1 MAHLYEDLA
10 ATSGRAIYATRAVE
24 EYKSAL
30 NSDPDSKFLQDGLP
44 DFYLRMGRVKEAT
57 QAAEERIK
65 ANPKNIEAHKLL
77 GQIYLRSLSNGDN
90 SGPAGTVL
98 QLAINEFKTLVT
110 LEPKSSEHHLVLGQL
125 YGVNKENDKAEEE
138 YKLALEVDPNS
149 ENVVLNLA
157 RLYSEQGNIVK
168 ASKLLES
175 IPLEKR
181 TARMEFALAATYD
194 ELKDSK
200 KAVEAYKR
208 SLSME
213 PDNLDAERG
222 LAQGLLNSGQLEDA
236 LKTYNEISQG
246 DPQDVQTLVRI
257 SEIQRRRG
265 KYEAAL
271 ETLKKAEAIS
281 PDSLEIGFNKGLI
294 ADALGHYDEATKT
307 FELMAEKTSH
317 ANNAYTEGEK
327 NNRAIFLERLGA
339 VYHEQNRTNDA
350 IATYQKMID
359 LGDDYAKRG
368 YAGQLDTYRDA
379 HQYDDATR
387 VARAAADAFPKDRA
401 VKLMLASELA
411 DTGKLDEGISIA
423 SSLLDKKDTDR
434 EVYVAESQIYIRN
447 RRFKKAEE
455 ALDKADALSKS
466 IDDQQNIQFVRATL
480 AERQKHYDQAEQLF
494 RQLLEKDE
502 NNSLVLNYLG
512 YMLADRGVKLTEAL
526 KLIRKAV
533 EQDPQNGAYLD
544 SLGWAYFK
552 LGQYELAEE
561 NLRKAIDRSSTDP
574 TLHDHLGEVYDKTG
588 RIRQAVAQWEM
599 SISQYDKALAVDY
612 EPGDKL
618 KVQKKLEGAR
628 VKLAR
633 QDARTGSDK

>member
-1 MAHLYEDLA
+1 
-10 ATSGRAIYATRAVE
+10 
-24 EYKSAL
+24 
-30 NSDPDSKFLQDGLP
+30 
-44 DFYLRMGRVKEAT
+44 
-57 QAAEERIK
+57 
-65 ANPKNIEAHKLL
+65 
-77 GQIYLRSLSNGDN
+77 
-90 SGPAGTVL
+90 
-98 QLAINEFKTLVT
+98 
-110 LEPKSSEHHLVLGQL
+110 
-125 YGVNKENDKAEEE
+125 
-138 YKLALEVDPNS
+138 
-149 ENVVLNLA
+149 
-157 RLYSEQGNIVK
+157 
-168 ASKLLES
+168 
-175 IPLEKR
+175 
-181 TARMEFALAATYD
+181 
-194 ELKDSK
+194 
-200 KAVEAYKR
+200 
-208 SLSME
+208 
-213 PDNLDAERG
+213 
-222 LAQGLLNSGQLEDA
+222 
-236 LKTYNEISQG
+236 
-246 DPQDVQTLVRI
+246 
-257 SEIQRRRG
+257 
-265 KYEAAL
+265 
-271 ETLKKAEAIS
+271 
-281 PDSLEIGFNKGLI
+281 
-294 ADALGHYDEATKT
+294 
-307 FELMAEKTSH
+307 
-317 ANNAYTEGEK
+317 
-327 NNRAIFLERLGA
+327 
-339 VYHEQNRTNDA
+339 
-350 IATYQKMID
+350 
-359 LGDDYAKRG
+359 
-368 YAGQLDTYRDA
+368 
-379 HQYDDATR
+379 
-387 VARAAADAFPKDRA
+387 
-401 VKLMLASELA
+401 MLASELA